1 MNTLDSS
8 TPTSTPNSQPV
19 QNLIRNTSLLVTGG
33 ILATSLFVGVG
44 LWRSGAAFLSELG
57 SFFTLTE
64 AEPTV
69 DIQSLVV
76 KQVREASELTTAVF
90 TMQAIVPAQQDRLFA
105 GYVVGSTRL
114 LYIAQGEVRAGVDLS
129 QLTRDDVQLLGDA
142 EGTLVITLP
151 SPQILDRKIDVD
163 RSQIY
168 DYDRGFLGLG
178 PDVAPYLQQTAQRQ
192 TLDVVLAAACR
203 QGILQQANDRA
214 QAVVSQLLST
224 TGQLAVR
231 VDTQPAAADA
241 CAADASAST
250 VPSSLTEG
258 AIAPQLAPQI
268 NSQPAAETN
277 PEPAT
282 TAPYTPAVPPSPSGS
297 SEDVSPLG

>member
-8 TPTSTPNSQPV
+8 TPTRKPV

-33 ILATSLFVGVG
+33 ILSTGLFVGVG

-64 AEPTV
+64 SEPTV
-69 DIQSLVV
+69 DVRSLVV
-76 KQVREASELTTAVF
+76 KQVRGASELTTAVF
-90 TMQAIVPAQQDRLFA
+90 TMQAIVPAQQDRMFA

-114 LYIAQGEVRAGVDLS
+114 LYIAHGEVRAGVDLS
-129 QLTRDDVQLLGDA
+129 QLTRDDVQLLGDI
-142 EGTLVITLP
+142 EGTLLITLP
-151 SPQILDRKIDVD
+151 PPQVLDHKIDVD

-192 TLDVVLAAACR
+192 TLDVVLEAACR
-203 QGILQQANDRA
+203 QGILQQANERA
-214 QAVVSQLLST
+214 QVVVSQLLST
-224 TGQLAVR
+224 TGQLTVQ
-231 VDTQPAAADA
+231 VETQAAAADD
-241 CAADASAST
+241 CAADTSASA

-258 AIAPQLAPQI
+258 AIAPEY
-268 NSQPAAETN
+268 SQPAPDTSPDPFTN
-277 PEPAT
+277 A
-282 TAPYTPAVPPSPSGS
+282 APSAPVVPPSPADS
-297 SEDVSPLG
+297 SEYVPPLG